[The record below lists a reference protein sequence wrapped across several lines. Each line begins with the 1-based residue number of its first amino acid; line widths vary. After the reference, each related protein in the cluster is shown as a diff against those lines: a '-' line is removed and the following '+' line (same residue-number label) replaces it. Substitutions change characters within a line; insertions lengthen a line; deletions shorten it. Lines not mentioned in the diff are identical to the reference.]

1 MAIVSSG
8 SQRAKVYMSQLP
20 RDLLVPASFSF
31 PIDFL
36 LPPGSHSGLKAIP
49 KLRDDTLG

>member
-1 MAIVSSG
+1 MAILSSG
-8 SQRAKVYMSQLP
+8 SQRAKVYMPQLP
-20 RDLLVPASFSF
+20 RGLLVPAFSF

-36 LPPGSHSGLKAIP
+36 LSPGSHSGLKAMP